1 MPGSTLSSE
10 KQRRTAP
17 DTTAVDLAALV
28 TGNSTLPSPYSISLA
43 LGTPA
48 AFGDA
53 ADFSGMEPQ
62 GELSIA
68 DVVHKA
74 FVSVDEA
81 GAEAAAATAVIM
93 VPAPCCRQS
102 LWSSRWI
109 GRFCSSPAISRR
121 GRFCLWAGGRSG
133 GLAPRHLRRSCSTQF
148 ARRLRPALVA
158 ARGVTAAAGIL
169 N

>member
-28 TGNSTLPSPYSISLA
+28 AGNSTLPSPYSISLA

-93 VPAPCCRQS
+93 VTRTMLPPEPVVVKVDRPF
-102 LWSSRWI
+102 LFLTRDIETGPILFMGGWSIR
-109 GRFCSSPAISRR
+109 RASSP
-121 GRFCLWAGGRSG
+121 
-133 GLAPRHLRRSCSTQF
+133 P
-148 ARRLRPALVA
+148 P
-158 ARGVTAAAGIL
+158 
-169 N
+169 